1 MPPNSSCLRAA
12 IGAAEGKV
20 DVTNGPSTDR
30 VVRAGDLAIDLGRR
44 VALRGGELIPLTRTE
59 WLLLQ
64 YLAANAGKVMLTAEI
79 LSRVW
84 GPEYKDD
91 VQYLRVWISR
101 LRRKLEA
108 NRGEPPAVIKTM
120 QGVGYM
126 LDAEPSPS
134 APASSA

>member
-1 MPPNSSCLRAA
+1 MA
-12 IGAAEGKV
+12 
-20 DVTNGPSTDR
+20 DGPSTDR
-30 VVRAGDLAIDLGRR
+30 VVRAGDLEIDLGRR
-44 VALRGGELIPLTRTE
+44 VALRQGEVIPLTRNE

-64 YLAANAGKVMLTAEI
+64 YLAANAGKVLLTAEV
-79 LSRVW
+79 LSKVW
-84 GPEYKDD
+84 GPAYEDD

-126 LDAEPSPS
+126 LDAEPVPS